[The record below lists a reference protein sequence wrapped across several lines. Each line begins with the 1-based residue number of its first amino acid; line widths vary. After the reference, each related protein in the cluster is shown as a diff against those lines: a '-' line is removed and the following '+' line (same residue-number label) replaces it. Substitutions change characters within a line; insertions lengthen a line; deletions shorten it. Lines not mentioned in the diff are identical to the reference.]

1 MATKTKF
8 IVIIEITCHNA
19 EEVMQAKEIVLYH
32 LETLWPEFSFEG
44 NKLTARVQPL
54 DPSLFGR
61 EEGLE
66 ILRQTLSQ
74 SLAFVDSLTC
84 TLHETRR

>member
-54 DPSLFGR
+54 
-61 EEGLE
+61 
-66 ILRQTLSQ
+66 
-74 SLAFVDSLTC
+74 AK
-84 TLHETRR
+84 